1 VGSTALSLSTM
12 VRAGED
18 VGSGARGVAL
28 SANGVDSSPITSI
41 PMIAAIAPKI
51 NETNPTME

>member
-1 VGSTALSLSTM
+1 MGSTALSLSTM

-28 SANGVDSSPITSI
+28 SANGVGSSPITSI
-41 PMIAAIAPKI
+41 TIIAVIAPKT